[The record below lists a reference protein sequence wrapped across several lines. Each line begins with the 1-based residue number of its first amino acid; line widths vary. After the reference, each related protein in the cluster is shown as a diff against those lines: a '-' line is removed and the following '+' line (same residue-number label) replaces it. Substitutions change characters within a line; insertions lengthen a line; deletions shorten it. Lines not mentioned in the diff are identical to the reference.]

1 MADASPMGGT
11 PFDPTIM
18 ADPFPAYRALRESA
32 PVHRMTLPNGRA
44 VWLITRYS
52 DARSALADPRLSMN
66 KRNATAGTWPGFRL
80 PAALDTNLLNMDPP
94 DQTRIRRLIAK
105 AFTPRRVDGLRE
117 RVQQVV
123 DEQLDLLG
131 PAGRADMVVSVA
143 LPVALTIMCELLGVD
158 ARDRTDFRAW
168 TAELVAFETGQPADL
183 RTAISNIY
191 HYLTK
196 LIARKRAEPA
206 DDLTSALIAARDQ
219 QDKLSEDELIS
230 ATWLTL
236 FAGTENTARAIVNA
250 ILALLRNPEQ
260 LAMLRSNPGLL
271 PTAIEELLRYDGPAQ
286 TSIRRFALE
295 DIDIGGVTI
304 RRGDAV
310 MVAIA
315 CANRDPDRFAAP
327 DALDLTRADNP
338 HLSFGNGAHYC
349 FGAPLARLEAQIA
362 IGSLIDRFATLRLAV
377 PVEELTWQP
386 SFRSRDVQELPV
398 VYEYQHAA

>member
-1 MADASPMGGT
+1 
-11 PFDPTIM
+11 
-18 ADPFPAYRALRESA
+18 
-32 PVHRMTLPNGRA
+32 
-44 VWLITRYS
+44 
-52 DARSALADPRLSMN
+52 
-66 KRNATAGTWPGFRL
+66 
-80 PAALDTNLLNMDPP
+80 
-94 DQTRIRRLIAK
+94 
-105 AFTPRRVDGLRE
+105 
-117 RVQQVV
+117 
-123 DEQLDLLG
+123 
-131 PAGRADMVVSVA
+131 MVVSVA